1 MDIYDSVIELAKRR
15 GFLWNSFEIY
25 GGTAGFYD
33 YGPLGAMLKRRIE
46 NIWRDIYVINEGYYE
61 IEVPTIGIE
70 DVFVASGHVGGFS
83 DPLTECVKC
92 HESFR
97 ADHLIEDFAS
107 NPDTL
112 TPDELSVIIKE
123 NNIKCPDCGGE
134 LGGVYEFNLMFST
147 SIGPG
152 SKRVGYLRPETAQ
165 GMFVDFPRLLR
176 FYREKL
182 PFGVTQI
189 GKAYR
194 NEISPRQGVIRLRE
208 FTQAEAE
215 IFVDPRDK
223 SHPRFDSIRDYAL
236 ILYSDPAQ
244 SSGKDQ
250 IEMSLGEAVEQG
262 IIAHQFLA
270 YALAMTHQFLV
281 RVGVSPERLRFRQH
295 MKDEMAHYAIDCWD
309 AEILSDRFGWVEIV
323 GIADR
328 TDYDLNAHSRV
339 SKTDLSVY
347 VEYDEP
353 RVVEKVVVKPD
364 MGKIGPAFKGK
375 AKAVMD
381 ALKKL
386 EIDANI
392 IPFNVDPISI
402 QVDGEQVDI
411 PLDMYEI
418 QQVTETIHGEN
429 IVPHVIE
436 PSFGIDRIIY
446 AVLEHAFREEEVHG
460 EDVVKGE
467 DEVQGKDKV
476 KSEDEGRIVLGLKSE
491 VAPVQAAVLP
501 LLTREELIEPARKI
515 ESALKHKGVMAAYD
529 DSGTIGR
536 RYRRNDEIGT
546 PYSITVDYDTLEDD
560 TITIRDRDSMKQV
573 RAPADTIAD
582 TIHDL
587 IQGYTRFEDAGTPI
601 A

>member
-83 DPLTECVKC
+83 DPLTECGKC

-97 ADHLIEDFAS
+97 ADHLVEDFAS

-123 NNIKCPDCGGE
+123 NNIKCPDCDCE
-134 LGGVYEFNLMFST
+134 LGDVYEFNLMFST
-147 SIGPG
+147 SIGPD
-152 SKRVGYLRPETAQ
+152 SKRIGYLRPETAQ
-165 GMFVDFPRLLR
+165 GMFVNFPRLLR

-223 SHPRFDSIRDYAL
+223 THPGFEKIKNNIL

-244 SSGKDQ
+244 SSGQDQ
-250 IEMSLGEAVEQG
+250 IEMSLGNAVEQD

-281 RVGVSPERLRFRQH
+281 RVGVSPGRLRFRQH

-381 ALKKL
+381 AMKSM
-386 EIDANI
+386 DAGDEDSSKSNQM
-392 IPFNVDPISI
+392 ISI

-411 PLDMYEI
+411 PPDMYEI

-460 EDVVKGE
+460 EDE
-467 DEVQGKDKV
+467 EQEQGKDKV
-476 KSEDEGRIVLGLKSE
+476 QGEDSRIVLGLKSE

-501 LLTREELIEPARKI
+501 LLTRKELIEPAREI

-546 PYSITVDYDTLEDD
+546 PYSITVDYDSLEDG
-560 TITIRDRDSMKQV
+560 TVTIRDRDSMKQV
-573 RAPADTIAD
+573 RSPADTIAD
-582 TIHDL
+582 TVHDL
-587 IQGYTRFEDAGTPI
+587 IHGYTRFEDAGTPI
-601 A
+601 V

>member
-1 MDIYDSVIELAKRR
+1 MDKYDSVIELAKRR
-15 GFLWNSFEIY
+15 GYLWGSFEIY

-61 IEVPTIGIE
+61 IEAPTIGIE

-83 DPLTECVKC
+83 DPLTECTKC
-92 HESFR
+92 RESFR
-97 ADHLIEDFAS
+97 ADHLVEDVAA

-112 TPDELSVIIKE
+112 SSDELTAVISD

-134 LGGVYEFNLMFST
+134 LGAVYEFNLMFRT

-152 SKRVGYLRPETAQ
+152 SKRIGYLRPETAQ
-165 GMFVDFPRLLR
+165 GMFVDFPRLQR

-215 IFVDPRDK
+215 IFIDPRDK
-223 SHPRFDSIRDYAL
+223 THPGFHSIKDHSL
-236 ILYSDPAQ
+236 LLFSDPAQ
-244 SSGKDQ
+244 SSGLDAE
-250 IEMSLGEAVEQG
+250 EMTLGEAVGQG
-262 IIAHQFLA
+262 IIAHEFLA
-270 YALAMTHQFLV
+270 YSIAITHKFML
-281 RVGVSPERLRFRQH
+281 RVGVSPDRLRFRQH
-295 MKDEMAHYAIDCWD
+295 MKDEMAHYAVDCWD
-309 AEILSDRFGWVEIV
+309 AEILSDRFGWVEVV

-328 TDYDLNAHSRV
+328 TDYDLMAHSRV

-353 RVVEKVVVKPD
+353 KVVDKLSVKPD
-364 MGKIGPAFKGK
+364 MGRIGPAFKGK
-375 AKAVMD
+375 AKAVLD
-381 ALKKL
+381 ALKSMDGGDL
-386 EIDANI
+386 PGDEIKI
-392 IPFNVDPISI
+392 K
-402 QVDGEQVDI
+402 VDGVEVTI
-411 PLDMYEI
+411 PPEMVEI
-418 QQVTETIHGEN
+418 QKVTETIHGEN
-429 IVPHVIE
+429 VVPHVIE

-446 AVLEHAFREEEVHG
+446 SVLEHAYREE
-460 EDVVKGE
+460 D
-467 DEVQGKDKV
+467 V
-476 KSEDEGRIVLGLKSE
+476 KSDGEEETRIVLGLKSE

-501 LLTREELIEPARKI
+501 LLTRAELIEPARKI
-515 ESALKHKGVMAAYD
+515 ESALKQKGVMVAYD

-546 PYSITVDYDTLEDD
+546 PYSITIDYE
-560 TITIRDRDSMKQV
+560 TIEEGTVTIRDRDSMKQV
-573 RAPADTIAD
+573 RSPVDAITDTIY
-582 TIHDL
+582 DL
-587 IQGYTRFEDAGTPI
+587 VTGRIRFEDAGTPVT
-601 A
+601 